1 MSAGRSEA
9 EISGVKIGD
18 PVVAM
23 VWEGLN
29 AVEERPSLLSDW
41 LSVKH

>member
-1 MSAGRSEA
+1 MAIAPCEA
-9 EISGVKIGD
+9 DISGVKID
-18 PVVAM
+18 EPVVAM

-41 LSVKH
+41 RSVKH